1 MKTIQIELITTFGT
15 FKGEIRSIE
24 VSRLEDLKQLSKKY
38 FETGLEL
45 DLEDGSF
52 AIFSP
57 EVIKNLIFK
66 INIKDV

>member
-24 VSRLEDLKQLSKKY
+24 ESRLEDLKQLSKKY

-57 EVIKNLIFK
+57 EVIKNSIFK